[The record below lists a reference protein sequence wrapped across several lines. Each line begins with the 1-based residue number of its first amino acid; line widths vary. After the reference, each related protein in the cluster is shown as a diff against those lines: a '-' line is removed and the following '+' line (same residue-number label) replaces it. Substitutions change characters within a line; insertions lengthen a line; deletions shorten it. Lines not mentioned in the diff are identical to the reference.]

1 MIGLLKM
8 DPSQRLT
15 GEQALMHE
23 YFDDI
28 REPDVVGEGDTAA
41 NMSIL
46 QNVVSA

>member
-1 MIGLLKM
+1 MVGLMKM

-28 REPDVVGEGDTAA
+28 REAEDVIEIS
-41 NMSIL
+41 SIG
-46 QNVVSA
+46 